1 MKTITNLFILGAFA
15 LVLGLSG
22 CTKQEVE
29 PDPADQVLG
38 TYSGTT
44 YTTSM
49 NGVAQSFDLTNELIK
64 NEVVISMTVAKK
76 SASSVTIVLNFSQRD
91 SAGTMQSYTDTYDT
105 IDLKA
110 LGSGEFEMQNA
121 GAAVGKIGNGV
132 LKLQETY
139 SDADANGT
147 AMQVAVTIDAK
158 KS

>member
-1 MKTITNLFILGAFA
+1 MA
-15 LVLGLSG
+15 
-22 CTKQEVE
+22 
-29 PDPADQVLG
+29 
-38 TYSGTT
+38 
-44 YTTSM
+44 
-49 NGVAQSFDLTNELIK
+49 
-64 NEVVISMTVAKK
+64 
-76 SASSVTIVLNFSQRD
+76 AST
-91 SAGTMQSYTDTYDT
+91 GTMQSYTDTYDT